1 MERRTPCASATGK
14 GMSRRVVTVVL
25 LLNWA
30 FFVPIPGQAIPGFFT
45 SERGA
50 GPGHALARLTS
61 RVLFNN
67 NRSQEGAP
75 ILAYGYLSHVDGLPV
90 ASKKAEDESSAALTI
105 VVEGRV
111 ADLEQSDSAF
121 MVESEGT
128 LRVFFAPQAKRSFA
142 HPDSFRSGE
151 EVAAYNLRR
160 YVIFNSTSDWLRDRS
175 FASLVSSKP
184 FTFRGATIDLRSLW
198 GTQLIIEA
206 QARGREAQPSPLP
219 EYSAAIPYSGALFIG
234 GERTEHT
241 SPWPFL
247 TRKGDSSLSQREG
260 ERVRVLPYTLDTT
273 LPCSD
278 SSARAK
284 NSD

>member
-1 MERRTPCASATGK
+1 MFL
-14 GMSRRVVTVVL
+14 RVVTVVL

-30 FFVPIPGQAIPGFFT
+30 LFVPVPGQAIPGFLT

-50 GPGHALARLTS
+50 GPGHALAHLTS

-90 ASKKAEDESSAALTI
+90 ASKKAEDEASAALTI

-160 YVIFNSTSDWLRDRS
+160 YVFFNSTSDWLQDRS

-184 FTFRGATIDLRSLW
+184 FTLRGTAIDLRRLW

-219 EYSAAIPYSGALFIG
+219 EYSAAIPYTGALFIG
-234 GERTEHT
+234 GERTERT
-241 SPWPFL
+241 VPLPESLSAFRQTCPEFGRRASL
-247 TRKGDSSLSQREG
+247 TCSRRDSSSIPGGPDVG
-260 ERVRVLPYTLDTT
+260 EKPACTCRQT
-273 LPCSD
+273 
-278 SSARAK
+278 
-284 NSD
+284 

>member
-1 MERRTPCASATGK
+1 MERRMPCASATGK
-14 GMSRRVVTVVL
+14 GMSRRLVTVVL

-30 FFVPIPGQAIPGFFT
+30 LFVPVPGQAIPGFFT

-75 ILAYGYLSHVDGLPV
+75 ILAYGYLSHVDGLSV
-90 ASKKAEDESSAALTI
+90 ASKKVEDESSAALTI

-111 ADLEQSDSAF
+111 ADLVQ
-121 MVESEGT
+121 SEGT

-160 YVIFNSTSDWLRDRS
+160 YVFFNSTSDWLQDRS

-184 FTFRGATIDLRSLW
+184 FTFRGAAIDLRSLW

-219 EYSAAIPYSGALFIG
+219 EYSAAIPYTGALFIG

-241 SPWPFL
+241 SPWLSP
-247 TRKGDSSLSQREG
+247 TWGGNSLFPSGRG
-260 ERVRVLPYTLDTT
+260 
-273 LPCSD
+273 
-278 SSARAK
+278 
-284 NSD
+284 